1 MIEIVLATSNEG
13 KVNEIREILSGYRF
27 SPRPDSLM
35 GVAETGNTF
44 FENALLKAKTVS
56 QYVRKPAIS
65 DDSGL
70 EVEALQGAPG
80 VMSAY
85 FAGQTSSDV
94 ENCEKVLRLLSK
106 VDNRKARFRC
116 VSLIYDW
123 LNSYIISAEGTIEG
137 SIAYELDGE
146 EGFGYDPIFIPEGFD
161 KPFARLGLEIKN
173 SISHRSRSLAKLKG
187 LVDRFYGEGRV

>member
-1 MIEIVLATSNEG
+1 MAIDLV
-13 KVNEIREILSGYRF
+13 
-27 SPRPDSLM
+27 PRPDSLM